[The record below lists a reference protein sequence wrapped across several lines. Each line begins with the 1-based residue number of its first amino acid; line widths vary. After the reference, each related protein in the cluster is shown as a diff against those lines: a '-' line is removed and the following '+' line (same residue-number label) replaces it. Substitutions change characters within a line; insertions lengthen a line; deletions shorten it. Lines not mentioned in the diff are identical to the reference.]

1 VSSLFDDLV
10 FAVSTKSA
18 TYSSAPGIS
27 GMKPKKPDFLV
38 IKVPAFT
45 AD

>member
-27 GMKPKKPDFLV
+27 GMKPENLTFW
-38 IKVPAFT
+38 
-45 AD
+45 